1 MNFVYYLD
9 NYDEKFEFLFNGSKK
24 LYTPLGIILSL
35 INIILCIIYSSFLLN
50 QLINHKNPSI
60 IYEKITTSNR
70 LNMTFNKDLIYTINF
85 RDSEYNIINDKSIG
99 YIEGIYERTFVMN
112 GTFQNSKTKLN
123 FMNCSNLYD
132 NFKKIN
138 QEKLFN
144 SLSLSQYIC
153 FENFNEPIIL
163 GGVYG
168 SEFYGN
174 IAIYIKKCKNESSSD
189 IICKDQETIDKTLQ
203 NGWLQVSYI
212 SAFIDY
218 NNYKNP
224 IQYKLLGS
232 YGLIDIN
239 INKII
244 YSYFNHIYIYSDNG
258 IIFPIKKKEKSIKEE
273 SIIRDINLVRD
284 EGIVYTLYLCPS
296 DTVEKYKRSY
306 IKIHNIGSTV
316 AGIYI
321 FIHSIT
327 TIFFGYYKNKLIDKI
342 LIDNLFTI
350 SSKYLNKNKYSLF
363 KLNKNI
369 KNITKKYDDD
379 NSISNINNF
388 SIINNS
394 NKILNLSNTYKN
406 FNKVTINNK
415 LNSPYKYSNY
425 LLIHNNR
432 TYNKLKNLKYYKF
445 KIGFIETIKMCFL
458 PFLSSSHEYFK
469 EYKFIKYQLNNLI
482 DYKNVNIKLN
492 DINIIKEIF
501 RENNIFWNSDKKVL
515 NIVKNFEFNN

>member
-9 NYDEKFEFLFNGSKK
+9 NYDENFEFLFNGSKK

-35 INIILCIIYSSFLLN
+35 INIILCIIYSSFLLDH
-50 QLINHKNPSI
+50 LINHKNPSL

-99 YIEGIYERTFVMN
+99 YIEGIYERAFVIN

-132 NFKKIN
+132 NFKKYN

-144 SLSLSQYIC
+144 SLSLSEYIC
-153 FENFNEPIIL
+153 FENFNEPVIL

-168 SEFYGN
+168 SDFYGN

-239 INKII
+239 INKM
-244 YSYFNHIYIYSDNG
+244 
-258 IIFPIKKKEKSIKEE
+258 
-273 SIIRDINLVRD
+273 
-284 EGIVYTLYLCPS
+284 
-296 DTVEKYKRSY
+296 
-306 IKIHNIGSTV
+306 
-316 AGIYI
+316 
-321 FIHSIT
+321 
-327 TIFFGYYKNKLIDKI
+327 
-342 LIDNLFTI
+342 
-350 SSKYLNKNKYSLF
+350 
-363 KLNKNI
+363 
-369 KNITKKYDDD
+369 
-379 NSISNINNF
+379 
-388 SIINNS
+388 
-394 NKILNLSNTYKN
+394 
-406 FNKVTINNK
+406 
-415 LNSPYKYSNY
+415 
-425 LLIHNNR
+425 
-432 TYNKLKNLKYYKF
+432 KNLLKKN
-445 KIGFIETIKMCFL
+445 
-458 PFLSSSHEYFK
+458 
-469 EYKFIKYQLNNLI
+469 QL
-482 DYKNVNIKLN
+482 
-492 DINIIKEIF
+492 
-501 RENNIFWNSDKKVL
+501 
-515 NIVKNFEFNN
+515 